1 MGESHDL
8 TRTCLPQLVLHT
20 VVVYKILFKMC
31 ENSFYQ
37 NMKTSVGE
45 DVDKREI
52 IGGNVN

>member
-1 MGESHDL
+1 
-8 TRTCLPQLVLHT
+8 